1 MKITVPDHVFEPDE
15 KVRAFIVSAVADAIK
30 EIGAPTVHEWM
41 TTREAADYMRVSRYT
56 VAELAD
62 KGHIQSTYVGTRAR
76 RYNRRS
82 IDAYL
87 AKNSTGKAVR

>member
-1 MKITVPDHVFEPDE
+1 MLDHVFEPDE

-56 VAELAD
+56 VADLAD

-76 RYNRRS
+76 RYNPRS
-82 IDAYL
+82 ISAAFSAIATL
-87 AKNSTGKAVR
+87 RCQPPSQ

>member
-1 MKITVPDHVFEPDE
+1 
-15 KVRAFIVSAVADAIK
+15 
-30 EIGAPTVHEWM
+30 M

-56 VAELAD
+56 VADLAD
-62 KGHIQSTYVGTRAR
+62 KGHIQSTYVGNRSR

-87 AKNSTGKAVR
+87 AQNSTGKL

>member
-1 MKITVPDHVFEPDE
+1 MLDHVFETSE
-15 KVRAFIVSAVADAIK
+15 KLRAFIVSAVADAIK

-56 VAELAD
+56 VADLAD
-62 KGHIQSTYVGTRAR
+62 KGHIQSTYVGNRSR

-87 AKNSTGKAVR
+87 AQNSTGKAVR